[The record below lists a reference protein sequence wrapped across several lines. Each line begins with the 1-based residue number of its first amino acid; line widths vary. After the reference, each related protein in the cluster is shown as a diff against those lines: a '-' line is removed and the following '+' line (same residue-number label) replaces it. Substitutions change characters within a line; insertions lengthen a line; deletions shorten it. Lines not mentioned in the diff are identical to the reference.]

1 MDTQDNSPK
10 LLASAPRAEH
20 SDAAVTREDV
30 LTGLGELNLPSGAV
44 VIVHTS
50 LSAFGHVEGGADT
63 LLSALRERIG
73 PQGTLVVPTFTS
85 DLIKDPCQ
93 AVGADPSAEIAV
105 QRAAVPLFHDDFPTA
120 LGALPSAV
128 LADPQRLRSRHPW
141 ASVAAVG
148 ARAQQ
153 ITEKQSLAY
162 ALGKD
167 SPFARMYDLGGFI
180 LLLGVGHTRN
190 TFLHYAESLLEG
202 HRRKIRRFPY
212 MVEGERVW
220 LEVADVA
227 GDRERYFPAAG
238 SAAEREGLVR
248 CVRIG
253 GAECRLMAVRPF
265 IDFAR
270 LELASLL
277 SRAPRRER

>member
-1 MDTQDNSPK
+1 MDTHNNFPK
-10 LLASAPRAEH
+10 LLKCAPRVDH
-20 SDAAVTREDV
+20 SGAVVTREDV
-30 LTGLGELNLPSGAV
+30 LAGLGELNLPSGAV

-50 LSAFGHVEGGADT
+50 LSAFGNVEGGADT
-63 LLSALRERIG
+63 LLRAVRERIG
-73 PQGTLVVPTFTS
+73 PQGTVVVPTFTS
-85 DLIKDPCQ
+85 DLVKDPCQ
-93 AVGADPSAEIAV
+93 AAGADPSAEIAA
-105 QRAAVPLFHDDFPTA
+105 QRATVPLFRDDLPTT

-128 LADPQRLRSRHPW
+128 LDDPQRFRSRHPW

-153 ITEKQSLAY
+153 ITAKQSLAY

-167 SPFARMYDLGGFI
+167 SPFARIYDLDGFI

-190 TFLHYAESLLEG
+190 TFLHHAESLLEA

-212 MVEGERVW
+212 LVEGERVW

-227 GDRERYFPAAG
+227 GDRERYFPAVG
-238 SAAEREGLVR
+238 DAAEREGLVG

-253 GAECRLMAVRPF
+253 GAECRMMAVRPF

-270 LELASLL
+270 LELESLL

>member
-1 MDTQDNSPK
+1 MDAQSNSLK
-10 LLASAPRAEH
+10 HLKCAPRVEH
-20 SDAAVTREDV
+20 SDAVITRDHV
-30 LTGLGELNLPSGAV
+30 LAGLGELNLPSGAV

-63 LLSALRERIG
+63 LLRALRERIG
-73 PQGTLVVPTFTS
+73 PQGTVVVPTFTS

-93 AVGADPSAEIAV
+93 AAGADPSAGIAV
-105 QRAAVPLFHDDFPTA
+105 QRATVPLFRDDLPTT

-128 LADPQRLRSRHPW
+128 LADPERLRSRHPW

-148 ARAQQ
+148 AQAQQ
-153 ITEKQSLAY
+153 ITAKQSLAY
-162 ALGKD
+162 ALGSD

-190 TFLHYAESLLEG
+190 TFLHHAESLVEA

-227 GDRERYFPAAG
+227 GDRERYFPAVG
-238 SAAEREGLVR
+238 GAAEREGLVR
-248 CVRIG
+248 RGRIG

-270 LELASLL
+270 RELSSLL
-277 SRAPRRER
+277 LRAPRRAR